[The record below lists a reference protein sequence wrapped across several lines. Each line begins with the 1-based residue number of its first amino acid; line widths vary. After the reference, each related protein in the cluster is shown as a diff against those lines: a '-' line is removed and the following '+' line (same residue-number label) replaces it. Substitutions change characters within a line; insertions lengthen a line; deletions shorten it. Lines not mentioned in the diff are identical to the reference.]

1 MSVPLACMISLKEVN
16 TKSDMRKFVKFP
28 FELYKDSPNWIPPLI
43 HEEIASFD
51 KNKNPVFKD
60 ADAWFYVALKDN
72 RIVGRIVAIIN
83 WLEVKQQGIRK
94 MRFGW
99 FDFEDDPEV
108 SLLLLRKVKEIGKEH
123 QMEFMEGPLGFSN
136 LDKVGVLT
144 DGFDSPGTMITWY
157 NYPYYIDH
165 YKRLGFQ
172 VEKAYVE
179 SRFVLNDETDKDHYK
194 RSQEIIKRRYNLR
207 VVNFQKT
214 SEIMPWANRMFD
226 LFQKTYVKLASY
238 VPISAEQIE
247 YFKNKYLRFINPEYI
262 KFVLDKDDQLVAF
275 AIVMPSFSQA
285 LIKAKG
291 KLLPFGIFHLNHAR
305 KHSKDVLFY
314 LIGIHP
320 EYQNKGLT
328 AMIIYEFHQ
337 TFHKKGVI
345 NCFRSPELET
355 NLAIQQMWKYFKPT
369 VYKRRCTYKLEI

>member
-1 MSVPLACMISLKEVN
+1 
-16 TKSDMRKFVKFP
+16 MRKFVKFP
-28 FELYKDSPNWIPPLI
+28 FELYKNSPNWIPPI
-43 HEEIASFD
+43 INEEIASFD
-51 KNKNPVFKD
+51 KDKNPVFKD
-60 ADAWFYVALKDN
+60 ADAWFYLAINNN

-83 WLEVKQQGIRK
+83 WLEVKEQGIRK

-108 SLLLLRKVKEIGKEH
+108 SLLLLKKVKEIGKEH
-123 QMEFMEGPLGFSN
+123 KMEFMEGPVGFSN

-165 YKRLGFQ
+165 YNRLGFE
-172 VEKAYVE
+172 VAKAYVE
-179 SRFVLNDETDKDHYK
+179 SRFPANESDPDHYK
-194 RSQEIIKRRYNLR
+194 RIQDVIRKRYKLR

-214 SEIMPWANRMFD
+214 SEIMPWADRMFD
-226 LFQKTYVKLASY
+226 LFQKTYVKLESY
-238 VPISAEQIE
+238 VPISQEQIE
-247 YFKNKYLRFINPEYI
+247 YFKKKYLRFINPEYI

-285 LIKAKG
+285 LRKSKG
-291 KLLPFGIFHLNHAR
+291 KLFPFGIFHLNHAR
-305 KHSKDVLFY
+305 KNSKDVIFY

-328 AMIIYEFHQ
+328 SMIIYEFHQ
-337 TFHKKGVI
+337 TFHKKGII

-369 VYKRRCTYKLEI
+369 VYKRRCTYKMEF

>member
-1 MSVPLACMISLKEVN
+1 
-16 TKSDMRKFVKFP
+16 MRKFVKFP
-28 FELYKDSPNWIPPLI
+28 FELYKDSPNWIPPI
-43 HEEIASFD
+43 INEEISSFD
-51 KNKNPVFKD
+51 RTKNPVFQD
-60 ADAWFYVALKDN
+60 ADAWFYLAMRNNK
-72 RIVGRIVAIIN
+72 IVGRIVAIIN
-83 WLEVKQQGIRK
+83 WLEVKEQGIRK

-108 SLLLLRKVKEIGKEH
+108 SLILLSKVKEIGREH

-144 DGFDSPGTMITWY
+144 DGFDTPGTMITWH
-157 NYPYYIDH
+157 NHAYYKEH
-165 YKRLGFQ
+165 YKRLGFR

-179 SRFVLNDETDKDHYK
+179 SRFALSDKTDKDHYK
-194 RSQEIIKRRYNLR
+194 RSQEIIKKRYQLR
-207 VVNFQKT
+207 IVNFQKT
-214 SEIMPWANRMFD
+214 SEIMPWADRMFD

-238 VPISAEQIE
+238 VPISQEQIE
-247 YFKNKYLRFINPEYI
+247 YFKKKYLRFINPEYI

-285 LIKAKG
+285 LKKANG
-291 KLLPFGIFHLNHAR
+291 KLFPWGIFYLNHAR
-305 KHSKDVLFY
+305 KNSKDVIFY

-320 EYQNKGLT
+320 DYQNKGLT

-337 TFHKKGVI
+337 TFHKKGII

-355 NLAIQQMWKYFKPT
+355 NLAIQQMWKYFNPT
-369 VYKRRCTYKLEI
+369 IYKRRCTYKMEI